1 MRFVVTGAAG
11 HVSRP
16 LTELLLAR
24 GHKVTVVGRKPENIT
39 GLVKLG
45 AKAAVGDIQDVPFL
59 TKAFQGADGV
69 YLMVPPSYQASNLK
83 KSARKS
89 LRASQVRSRAAVCAT
104 LCF

>member
-24 GHKVTVVGRKPENIT
+24 GHKVTVVGRKPENMT

-59 TKAFQGADGV
+59 SKAFQGADGV
-69 YLMVPPSYQASNLK
+69 YLMVPP
-83 KSARKS
+83 RPPEC
-89 LRASQVRSRAAVCAT
+89 RSRKRRPCRGNTSCVRYA
-104 LCF
+104 